1 MLTTINSG
9 ATSAQETAI
18 SLLELDIPFHLCD
31 GKQPITED
39 YVLTHEE
46 IDRAFQANPSL
57 NVGIILGE
65 HSGVMEFATMRIDN
79 NQSERAF
86 QKLMDGVLV
95 DTPTSAS
102 RYGIH
107 RFFELDDRLLSIGYP
122 LVMYK
127 TVSIV
132 LGEDDKWLS
141 MVPPS
146 ISEGAPVEWIR
157 SLDDCDGLFQRLPDA
172 VIQRILAAND
182 NDDEVIQLPPN
193 LAMRMS

>member
-9 ATSAQETAI
+9 ATSAHETAI
-18 SLLELDIPFHLCD
+18 SLLDVDIPFHLCD
-31 GKQPITED
+31 GNRPITED

-46 IDRAFQANPSL
+46 IEQAFKMNASL

-65 HSGVMEFATMRIDN
+65 LSGVMEFATMRIDN

-86 QKLMDGVLV
+86 QKLMDGVSV

-132 LGEDDKWLS
+132 LGE
-141 MVPPS
+141 
-146 ISEGAPVEWIR
+146 
-157 SLDDCDGLFQRLPDA
+157 
-172 VIQRILAAND
+172 
-182 NDDEVIQLPPN
+182 
-193 LAMRMS
+193 